1 MNNLKIIWSVRS
13 ECGPNRERNE
23 DSIFPQKSG
32 SKDLPFKAAI
42 CDGLGGHVKGE
53 VASKIATDS
62 MDTEEN
68 DVFKIINNANNEIAK
83 YQKDNSNSNGMG
95 TTMTALIID
104 ANGLMQVG
112 HVGDSRCYVLSNRI
126 MVKLTED
133 QNVPGYQNVL
143 EQALGTKDK
152 LDIQKV
158 DFQLSEGDVVFLC
171 TDGLYNEFGEEYL
184 KKKLQEGVGADTL
197 VGEALLQKPKDNV
210 SAIVI
215 NMVSKWKLVK

>member
-1 MNNLKIIWSVRS
+1 MKNLKIIWSIRT
-13 ECGPNRERNE
+13 ECGPSRERNE
-23 DSIFPQKSG
+23 DAVFPRKSG

-42 CDGLGGHVKGE
+42 CDGLGGHVKGD
-53 VASKIATDS
+53 VASQIAIDS

-68 DVFKIINNANNEIAK
+68 DISKIINNANIKITN
-83 YQKDNSNSNGMG
+83 YQKDNSDSNGMG
-95 TTMTALIID
+95 TTMTALIIND
-104 ANGLMQVG
+104 DGLMQVG

-152 LDIQKV
+152 LNIQKV
-158 DFQLSEGDVVFLC
+158 DFQLNKGDVVFLC

-184 KKKLQEGVGADTL
+184 KKKLQDGVGADTI
-197 VGEALLQKPKDNV
+197 VGEALSQKPKDNV

-215 NMVSKWKLVK
+215 NMVSK